1 MTSRYTSIAEQIR
14 RGGVVGYPTESVF
27 GLGCDP
33 HDAAAVAR
41 IFELKQ
47 RDPGQGFLLIAADLQ
62 QIARYIDAA
71 QVPAE
76 VRARV
81 ESGWP
86 GPSTWIFPASREV
99 PAWISG
105 RHTGISLRVTAH
117 GPAAAL
123 CRAFGGAL
131 VSTSANPHGLPPAR
145 PAAEV
150 EAYFPGQLAAVLD
163 EPVGTLAQPTIIRDA
178 LTGEV
183 VRA

>member
-1 MTSRYTSIAEQIR
+1 MTLPYTSIADQIR

-41 IFELKQ
+41 VFALKQ
-47 RDPGQGFLLIAADLQ
+47 RDPGQGFLLIGADIS
-62 QIARYIDAA
+62 QIERYIDADR
-71 QVPAE
+71 VPAD
-76 VRARV
+76 VRVRI

-105 RHTGISLRVTAH
+105 RHTGIAVRVTAH

-145 PAAEV
+145 TAAEV

-163 EPVGTLAQPTIIRDA
+163 APVGTLAQPTTIRDA
-178 LTGEV
+178 LTGHV